1 MFGKRHPSGCL
12 FLWYTNYIFYDKL
25 VARNIMSDD
34 KKPPLR
40 KDRRRAK
47 KKTHKLTER
56 HVEMIRSQKGKQSVR
71 EIAKWFAR
79 ETHYIYKVSPSMV
92 HHILTGK
99 RHTKKED
106 QQSIYDLIQE
116 ELSDEEL
123 AKLDPKKVNYD

>member
-1 MFGKRHPSGCL
+1 
-12 FLWYTNYIFYDKL
+12 
-25 VARNIMSDD
+25 MSDD
-34 KKPPLR
+34 KKPPIR

-99 RHTKKED
+99 RHARKED
-106 QQSIYDLIQE
+106 QQSIYDLIEAGMSEE
-116 ELSDEEL
+116 ELEQI
-123 AKLDPKKVNYD
+123 DPKKINYD

>member
-1 MFGKRHPSGCL
+1 VL
-12 FLWYTNYIFYDKL
+12 FYYTIPK
-25 VARNIMSDD
+25 NIDTLTKGESMSDES
-34 KKPPLR
+34 KTPLR

-56 HVEMIRSQKGKQSVR
+56 HVNMIRSQKGKQSVR

-99 RHTKKED
+99 RHARKED
-106 QQSIYDLIQE
+106 QRSIYDLIE
-116 ELSDEEL
+116 EEVTEEEL
-123 AKLDPKKVNYD
+123 AQLDPKKVNYD